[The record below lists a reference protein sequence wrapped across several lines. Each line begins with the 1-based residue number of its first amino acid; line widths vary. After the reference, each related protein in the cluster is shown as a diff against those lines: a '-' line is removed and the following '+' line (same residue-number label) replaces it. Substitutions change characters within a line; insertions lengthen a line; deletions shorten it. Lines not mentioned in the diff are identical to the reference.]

1 MSYYPVL
8 KFSNAEM
15 GALSN
20 LKGDTKK
27 LVIPIIESKMIP
39 ADKVDDWQST
49 FRTLGA
55 YISRKIGATKFIYDF
70 HSAFEKVGEVH
81 ELIDPESGK
90 NLIGHCINKLV
101 QADLDFIPCIHFDDP
116 TWIVDSVLHSDQPEI
131 AIRIRC
137 HDFNSP
143 LEEMIVERITDK
155 MINQAT
161 NKSFIILLDF
171 YDSPINENR
180 IMSSLNNFSQIKASK
195 MVLLLTS
202 CPENADKV
210 SPNTF
215 SFVNSRDD
223 LKIYFKLK
231 NDYPKLEFGDYTVR
245 LKPRLESSNINY
257 YNTYLKIFY
266 SSEDDYY
273 IGKSTLLEN
282 DGVKTIQDV
291 CQEIVNSDVYKN
303 PDFSSGDKAINDCA
317 EGNLEI
323 TNHPKPIEFGINH
336 HIELTARQL

>member
-8 KFSNAEM
+8 KLSNAEM

-20 LKGDTKK
+20 LKEETKE
-27 LVIPIIESKMIP
+27 LITPIIESKMIP
-39 ADKVDDWQST
+39 AKKVTDWQST
-49 FRTLGA
+49 FRTLGT
-55 YISRKIGATKFIYDF
+55 YISGKIGETNFIYDF
-70 HSAFEKVGEVH
+70 HSAFEKIGEVH
-81 ELIDPESGK
+81 ELIDSKSSK
-90 NLIGHCINKLV
+90 NLVEHCIDKLV
-101 QADLDFIPCIHFDDP
+101 EAELDFIPCIHFDDP
-116 TWIVDSVLHSDQPEI
+116 AWIVDSVLRSDQPEI

-155 MINQAT
+155 IIHQAT
-161 NKSFIILLDF
+161 NKSFILLLDF
-171 YDSPINENR
+171 YNSPINENR
-180 IMSSLNNFSQIKASK
+180 IMSALNNFSQIKVSK

-223 LKIYFKLK
+223 LKTYFKLRD
-231 NDYPKLEFGDYTVR
+231 DYPELEYGDYTVR
-245 LKPRLESSNINY
+245 LKPPLESSNINY

-291 CQEIVNSDVYKN
+291 CQEIVNSDVYKH
-303 PDFSSGDKAINDCA
+303 PEFSAGDKAIYDCA